1 MPKIV
6 DHEAYRKRLLA
17 QCFALFAHHGYEVL
31 TMRQIAEELGV
42 STGTLYHYFPTK
54 EALFQ
59 QLVEDR
65 IQQAINEVTAEVR
78 PQASLQERLLALCQF
93 IARCEEGFWHHFLI
107 MIDYYQHR
115 ERYGEAAGKILRD
128 EGERYYQTVS
138 ALLGF
143 PDPRLS
149 SLFHCQIN
157 GLLMARM
164 LHGSSTPFMQQAQL
178 FIDLLIEHLQQ
189 HGYDG
194 EEPAISATA
203 TYGEDKEAKNTI
215 STK

>member
-6 DHEAYRKRLLA
+6 DHGAYRKHLLA
-17 QCFALFAHHGYEVL
+17 HCFHLFAHHGYEVL

-65 IQQAINEVTAEVR
+65 IQMAINEVTAAVHPEAPLR
-78 PQASLQERLLALCQF
+78 ERLLALCQL
-93 IARCEEGFWHHFLI
+93 IARYEEGFWNHFLI

-115 ERYGEAAGKILRD
+115 DRYGEAAGKILRY
-128 EGERYYQTVS
+128 EGERYHQTVS

-149 SLFHCQIN
+149 LLFHCQIN
-157 GLLMARM
+157 GLLTARM
-164 LHGSSTPFMQQAQL
+164 LHGVSTPFLEQAQL
-178 FIDLLIEHLQQ
+178 FTDLIMVYLQK
-189 HGYDG
+189 HGRDG
-194 EEPAISATA
+194 EELAVSSAQA
-203 TYGEDKEAKNTI
+203 HRENIE
-215 STK
+215 